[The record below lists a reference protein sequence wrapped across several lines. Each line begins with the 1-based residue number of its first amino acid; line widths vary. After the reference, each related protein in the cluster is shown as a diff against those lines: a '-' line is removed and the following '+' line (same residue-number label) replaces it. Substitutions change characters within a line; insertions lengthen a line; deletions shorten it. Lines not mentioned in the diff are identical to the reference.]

1 MSKKAKRHLILIII
15 LAMCILTIAQAAPY
29 TENPNIKELMAY
41 GVSPEKLQRLSDL
54 EIDSLLKEALANHFT
69 SDQVH
74 QYVEGLLTMPT
85 EQSENISYEYEN
97 GCFITPHGPIP
108 DLLAHIVHSSEEEL
122 APYDSTVSVLSIEY
136 PLPHA
141 SHVTLGDNSVI
152 WISEGVV
159 YIWNGDV
166 ISNFALP
173 LQGKTIVDIAWHDGS
188 LFYLDDTGGI
198 HKVWYDNYDY
208 FSSLS
213 EIFHVDQF
221 TLEQSSLIS
230 CGGKLW
236 LSAAIIYSS
245 GDKSQLDRIAYS
257 GLVDVYANTV
267 VALEGQADTIKYAT
281 ANEDGSINFL
291 MTRVFP
297 IMPNPLPIEAKEN
310 SYWITINSAD
320 EITIEPAADKGL
332 VNRERQY
339 FLAQDGTL
347 WRFDAKPG
355 ITAVKPDG
363 TEVSFVPA
371 GSLPQNDI
379 TLLFNGT
386 KVGFDA
392 SLYIEKGCPAG

>member
-1 MSKKAKRHLILIII
+1 M
-15 LAMCILTIAQAAPY
+15 
-29 TENPNIKELMAY
+29 
-41 GVSPEKLQRLSDL
+41 
-54 EIDSLLKEALANHFT
+54 
-69 SDQVH
+69 
-74 QYVEGLLTMPT
+74 
-85 EQSENISYEYEN
+85 
-97 GCFITPHGPIP
+97 
-108 DLLAHIVHSSEEEL
+108 
-122 APYDSTVSVLSIEY
+122 
-136 PLPHA
+136 
-141 SHVTLGDNSVI
+141 
-152 WISEGVV
+152 
-159 YIWNGDV
+159 
-166 ISNFALP
+166 P

-213 EIFHVDQF
+213 EIFHLDQF

-310 SYWITINSAD
+310 SYWITIISSD
-320 EITIEPAADKGL
+320 EITVEPATDKGL
-332 VNRERQY
+332 VNRESQY

-347 WRFDAKPG
+347 WRFDASP
-355 ITAVKPDG
+355 
-363 TEVSFVPA
+363 
-371 GSLPQNDI
+371 
-379 TLLFNGT
+379 
-386 KVGFDA
+386 
-392 SLYIEKGCPAG
+392 YIEKGYAMVPVRGISYLLGLRANWNAADKTITLTGDKAEISLAIGKMSATVNGKAVNMDVPAGIQKGRTMVPLRFISEAFDAGITWDNEQKPSPLQNKI